1 MNINI
6 NIYRR
11 KNEIL
16 DNNILLVL
24 CLSFACPGY
33 ARKVLEEH
41 KSPKEIAIEEGITE
55 EEVRK
60 ALFEE
65 ALGLTGNNEAIDTIK
80 SAIAELEQKE
90 M

>member
-1 MNINI
+1 MKKGGDPMQMCCRLTIEENKRLEVIT
-6 NIYRR
+6 R
-11 KNEIL
+11 
-16 DNNILLVL
+16 
-24 CLSFACPGY
+24 Y

-65 ALGLTGNNEAIDTIK
+65 ALELTGNNEAIDTIK

>member
-33 ARKVLEEH
+33 ARIAYWV
-41 KSPKEIAIEEGITE
+41 SYEIIE
-55 EEVRK
+55 
-60 ALFEE
+60 
-65 ALGLTGNNEAIDTIK
+65 
-80 SAIAELEQKE
+80 Q
-90 M
+90 